1 MAVYMGEDEVIKK
14 NMALAQKKIYTVEDM
29 EALPE
34 DIRAELIDGQLFYM
48 APPTSAHQKL
58 LGFLFGTIWNY
69 IREKGGRCQVY
80 PAPLAVYL
88 NQDNYTYLEPDVIV
102 VCDEDKIREKGCY
115 GTPDFT
121 AEIVSPS
128 TQSRDYLLKLNKY
141 RSAGVREY
149 WILDTKRRTIHVYD
163 FENEKEGIY
172 DFKDRVRMQV
182 LEGLE
187 IDFSEFALTHS

>member
-14 NMALAQKKIYTVEDM
+14 NMALAQKKIYTVRDI

-48 APPTSAHQKL
+48 APPTSTHQKL
-58 LGFLFGTIWNY
+58 LGFLFGTIWNH

-80 PAPLAVYL
+80 PAPLAVYP
-88 NQDNYTYLEPDVIV
+88 NRDNYTYLEPDVIV

-115 GTPDFT
+115 GAPDFT

-149 WILDTKRRTIHVYD
+149 WILDTKKRTIHVYD
-163 FENEKEGIY
+163 FENEEEGIY
-172 DFKDRVRMQV
+172 GFKDRVRMQV